1 MEPRN
6 KLNMRPVISVLI
18 GLGFLSVILLATM
31 IATSKNSGSQSDYN
45 INETEDES
53 AIDSDG
59 KILAV
64 VKNIDMEHQWITL
77 FNINTSEEITMSF
90 NGGTDITDKYNKII
104 AISQIPLGA
113 MVDVSYQ
120 MENRK
125 MTSMNLS
132 KKAWEYAGA
141 SRLNVKLDDQV
152 IKMASNKY
160 RFNNHLAV
168 LDGEEFVAVN
178 SLAEQDEVTVWGYD
192 KTIWSIIITKGHGTV
207 RLENYK
213 DYLGDSIKIGHDAP
227 QKITDDLEL
236 TVREGEMN
244 LTVENGK
251 YSATKN
257 VKVIR
262 NHVTYVPLNDLGP
275 IGPETGK
282 VTFLVTPDGADLTI
296 DGKLAT
302 YSDPI
307 EMEYG
312 EHSIKASL
320 GGYNTYEGILKVDSE
335 NKTIRLKLPEATSK
349 DDATATETGSN
360 NITPTVAP
368 GKTVSGEVDTDHK
381 IYVQTPIGASVYLDG
396 STFIGTA
403 PCSYQKVIGSHILTF
418 IKNGYTTRSYP
429 IEVAK
434 DGLDAYFT
442 YPDLLK
448 SE

>member
-1 MEPRN
+1 
-6 KLNMRPVISVLI
+6 MRPVISVLI
-18 GLGFLSVILLATM
+18 GLGFLSAILLATM
-31 IATSKNSGSQSDYN
+31 IATSKNSGSQNDYN

-53 AIDSDG
+53 ATGSDG

-64 VKNIDMEHQWITL
+64 VNNIDMEHQWITL
-77 FNINTSEEITMSF
+77 FNIDTSEEITMSF
-90 NGGTDITDKYNKII
+90 NGGTNITDKYDKIVS
-104 AISQIPLGA
+104 ISQIPLGS

-120 MENRK
+120 VENRK
-125 MTSMNLS
+125 MISMNLS

-141 SRLNVKLDDQV
+141 SHLNINLNDQFVK
-152 IKMASNKY
+152 IGSNKY
-160 RFNNHLAV
+160 RFNNHLTV
-168 LDGEEFVAVN
+168 LDGEEVATVN

-207 RLENYK
+207 RLEKYK
-213 DYLGDSIKIGHDAP
+213 DYLGDSIKIGHEAP
-227 QKITDDLEL
+227 QKITDNLEL
-236 TVREGEMN
+236 IVREGEMN

-251 YSATKN
+251 YSATKSID
-257 VKVIR
+257 VVR
-262 NHVTYVPLNDLGP
+262 NQVTYVPLNDLGP
-275 IGPETGK
+275 IGPKTGK

-307 EMEYG
+307 EIEYG

-320 GGYNTYEGILKVDSE
+320 GGYNTYEGTLKVDSE
-335 NKTIRLKLPEATSK
+335 NKTIRIKLPEETSK
-349 DDATATETGSN
+349 DDATATETGTN

-368 GKTVSGEVDTDHK
+368 GTTVSGEVDTAHK
-381 IYVQTPIGASVYLDG
+381 IYVQSPVGASVYLDG

-418 IKNGYTTRSYP
+418 IKTGYTTRSYP

-442 YPDLLK
+442 YPDLV
-448 SE
+448 SITNTAQ

>member
-368 GKTVSGEVDTDHK
+368 ANTNSADVDTGHK
-381 IYVQTPIGASVYLDG
+381 IYVQTPVGASVYLDG
-396 STFIGTA
+396 SIYIGTA